1 MPNERSLLKPGHLW
15 GRIQEQTAHALEC
28 GSLQSIPTR
37 YEFIEHHGIR
47 FLVRVLA
54 NLVRKDQAKQKQDR
68 AAKTTGQVFNP
79 FLPYEKDLY
88 VGDLSDTHVCLLN
101 KYNVVDHHL
110 LIVTRAFEQ
119 QDNWLNMQDFEALWA
134 CMAEIDGLAFY
145 NGGKIA
151 GASQRHK
158 HLQLVPMPLSPDGS
172 GIPIETAVHE
182 TMRDESSTVSTVGVI
197 KTLSNFPFVHAVT
210 SLDPDWSRSPSSSV
224 DAARGMFECYRNLL
238 DAIGLTLD
246 ATNPHQQ
253 SGAYNLLATRDW
265 MLIVPRSQESFESI
279 SVNSLGFAG
288 SLFVRDDVQKERLK
302 TYGPMTVLHEVGI
315 SRDKLP

>member
-1 MPNERSLLKPGHLW
+1 MPNERSLLKPGQLW

-28 GSLQSIPTR
+28 GSLQSIPTH

-54 NLVRKDQAKQKQDR
+54 NLVRKDRAKQKQDK

-79 FLPYEKDLY
+79 FLPYEEDLY
-88 VGDLSDTHVCLLN
+88 VGDLSDTHLCLLN

-110 LIVTRAFEQ
+110 LIVTRAFEH
-119 QDNWLNMQDFEALWA
+119 QDNWLNIQDFGALWT

-158 HLQLVPMPLSPDGS
+158 HLQLVPVPLSPDGS
-172 GIPIETAVHE
+172 GIPIETAIRE
-182 TMRDESSTVSTVGVI
+182 TILAEPPTDSPTGTI
-197 KTLSNFPFVHAVT
+197 KTIPNFSFVHAVT
-210 SLDPDWSRSPSSSV
+210 PLDPDWSHASSLDDVAS
-224 DAARGMFECYRNLL
+224 RLFMCYRNLL
-238 DAIGLTLD
+238 DAIGLKVD
-246 ATNPHQQ
+246 ETNPHQQ

-288 SLFVRDDVQKERLK
+288 SLFVRDDAQKERLK
-302 TYGPMTVLHEVGI
+302 AYGPMTVLHEVGI
-315 SRDKLP
+315 AGDKLP

>member
-1 MPNERSLLKPGHLW
+1 MPNERSPLKPGQIW
-15 GRIQEQTAHALEC
+15 GRIQEQTVHALEC
-28 GSLQSIPTR
+28 GSLQSIPTH
-37 YEFIEHHGIR
+37 YEFIEHQGIQ

-54 NLVRKDQAKQKQDR
+54 NLVRKDQAKQKQDE
-68 AAKTTGQVFNP
+68 ATNTVGQAFNP
-79 FLPYEKDLY
+79 FLPYEEDLC

-119 QDNWLNMQDFEALWA
+119 QDNWLTIRDFEALWT
-134 CMAEIDGLAFY
+134 CMTEIDGLAFY

-158 HLQLVPMPLSPDGS
+158 HLQLVPVPLSPDGS
-172 GIPIETAVHE
+172 GIPIETAIRE
-182 TMRDESSTVSTVGVI
+182 TILAQPPTDSPIGTI
-197 KTLSNFPFVHAVT
+197 KTIPHFAFVHAVIP
-210 SLDPDWSRSPSSSV
+210 LDPAWSHTSSLEDVAS
-224 DAARGMFECYRNLL
+224 GLFMCYRNLL
-238 DAIGLTLD
+238 DAIGLRVD
-246 ATNPHQQ
+246 KTNPHQQ

-288 SLFVRDDVQKERLK
+288 SLFVRDDEQKERLK
-302 TYGPMTVLHEVGI
+302 AYGPMTVLHNVAI
-315 SRDKLP
+315 PRDKLS